1 MRRSSLAFHVTLL
14 LAFGTAGLAGA
25 QEKRSDTLL
34 TVEHYLDFEQVGDPQ
49 ISPDGK
55 QIVYT
60 RRYVNKIEDR
70 WDSALWLMNADGSH
84 NRMLGKGASPVWAPD
99 GTRLAYIGEGEP
111 RGTQIFV
118 RYMDAEG
125 ATSQITHTDQGP
137 SDVRWSPDGKWLGF
151 SMFVPTPRTW
161 RIDMPEAPK
170 GAHWTP
176 APRYETSLHFKQDRV
191 GFMESGNRHLF
202 VVPAD
207 GGSPRQLTHG
217 DWSVGSRFDALD
229 GSVGWDWTPDS
240 RTIVFDAFADTTAD
254 LNYRSSNVY
263 AVDVATTTMRRLT
276 NQNGAWSS
284 PVVSPDGRKVAYRGY
299 TQVRDS
305 YHASDL
311 YVMNTDGSAAQ
322 KITGELDRDVGDVTW
337 APDGS
342 GIYFT
347 TQDHGTSNLYWTGL
361 SGGARA
367 VTSGE
372 QMLTNFAMAP
382 KGGPSILGIAI
393 RSTYKQ
399 PNDVVRVALK
409 GSGAR
414 TGDVTQLTHVNDDL
428 LARIKLGDVERITY
442 TSTSGTRV
450 DGWLVKPPGFD
461 ASRKY
466 PLIMEIHGGPHGAYN
481 VGFNY
486 QFQNFAANGYVV
498 LYTNPRGSTS
508 YGSTFGNAI
517 MHAYPSVDYDD
528 LMAGVDTVVKRGYI
542 DAQSM
547 YVGGCSGG
555 GVLSS
560 WVIGHTNRFAAA
572 AVRCPVI
579 DWLSFA
585 GQTDVP
591 LFTYNFFDKPFW
603 ENPEP
608 WLKQSPLMYVGN
620 VTTPTVVMTGEL
632 DRRTPMPQSEEFY
645 AALKM
650 RGVPAALLRFEG
662 EFHGT
667 GSKPSNF
674 MRTQLYMMSWYKQW
688 KRAPGGSVVTA
699 DAGVR

>member
-1 MRRSSLAFHVTLL
+1 MSRAGFTMLAVVPLFAIASSDAS
-14 LAFGTAGLAGA
+14 A

-34 TVEHYLDFEQVGDPQ
+34 TVEHYLDFEQVAAPQ
-49 ISPDGK
+49 ISPDGR
-55 QIVYT
+55 QVVYT
-60 RRYVNKIEDR
+60 RRYVNKLEDR
-70 WDSALWLMNADGSH
+70 FDASLWIMNVDGSH
-84 NRMLGKGASPVWAPD
+84 NRMLGKGASAVWSPD
-99 GTRLAYIGEGEP
+99 GTRLAYLAEGEP
-111 RGTQIFV
+111 KGAQIFV

-125 ATSQITHTDQGP
+125 ATSQITRTEETP
-137 SDVRWSPDGKWLGF
+137 SDLHWSPDGKSIGF
-151 SMFVPTPRTW
+151 SMFVPSPRTW

-191 GFMESGNRHLF
+191 GFMESGYRHLF

-207 GGSPRQLTHG
+207 GGTPRPLTRG
-217 DWSVGSRFDALD
+217 NWSVGSRFDGLD
-229 GSVGWDWTPDS
+229 GAVGWDWMPDG
-240 RTIVFDAFADTTAD
+240 RTIVVEGFADSTAD
-254 LNYRSSNVY
+254 MNYRGSNIY
-263 AVDVATTTMRRLT
+263 AVDVATSAMRRLT
-276 NQNGAWSS
+276 TTDGAWTS
-284 PVVSPDGRKVAYRGY
+284 PVVSPDGRRIAYSGY
-299 TQVRDS
+299 TEARDS

-311 YVMNTDGSAAQ
+311 YTMNADGSGAKNVTAD
-322 KITGELDRDVGDVTW
+322 LDRDVGDETW

-347 TQDHGTSNLYWTGL
+347 AQDHGTSNLYFVGS
-361 SGGARA
+361 SGSARA

-372 QMLTNFAMAP
+372 HMISSFAMAP
-382 KGGPSILGIAI
+382 KAGANLVGVAV
-393 RSTYKQ
+393 RSSYKQ
-399 PNDVVRVALK
+399 PADLVRVALR
-409 GSGAR
+409 GA
-414 TGDVTQLTHVNDDL
+414 TAKAGDLTQLTNVNDDVL
-428 LARIKLGDVERITY
+428 GRIKLGDVERIRY
-442 TSTSGTRV
+442 TSTNGTPV
-450 DGWLVKPPGFD
+450 DGWIVKPPNFD
-461 ASRKY
+461 PSKKY
-466 PLIMEIHGGPHGAYN
+466 PLIMEIHGGPHGMYN
-481 VGFNY
+481 VAFNY
-486 QFQNFAANGYVV
+486 QFQNFAANGFVV
-498 LYTNPRGSTS
+498 LYTNPRGSTG
-508 YGSTFGNAI
+508 YGSKFGNAI

-528 LMAGVDTVVKRGYI
+528 LMAGVDTVVGRGYV
-542 DAQSM
+542 DTQAM

-603 ENPEP
+603 QAPEQ

-688 KRAPGGSVVTA
+688 RRAASGTVTTA
-699 DAGVR
+699 ER

>member
-1 MRRSSLAFHVTLL
+1 MRRSSLALHVALL
-14 LAFGTAGLAGA
+14 FAFASAGLAGA

-34 TVEHYLDFEQVGDPQ
+34 TVDHYLDFEQVGDPQ

-60 RRYVNKIEDR
+60 RRYVNKIDDR
-70 WDSALWLMNADGSH
+70 WDSALWIMNADGSH
-84 NRMLGKGASPVWAPD
+84 NRMLGKGASAVWSPD
-99 GTRLAYIGEGEP
+99 GTRLAYLAEGDP
-111 RGTQIFV
+111 RGTQVFV

-125 ATSQITHTDQGP
+125 ATSQITHIDEGP
-137 SDVRWSPDGKWLGF
+137 ADVRWSPDGKWLGF
-151 SMFVPTPRTW
+151 SMFVPMPKTW

-170 GAHWTP
+170 GSHWTA

-191 GFMESGNRHLF
+191 GFMESGRRHLF

-207 GGSPRQLTHG
+207 GGSPRQLTRG

-229 GSVGWDWTPDS
+229 GGVGYDWTPDS
-240 RTIVFDAFADTTAD
+240 RSIVFDGFADSTSD
-254 LNYRSSNVY
+254 MNYRSSHIY
-263 AVDVATTTMRRLT
+263 AVDVATATMRRLT
-276 NQNGAWSS
+276 NQNGAWSG
-284 PVVSPDGRKVAYRGY
+284 PAVSPDGRRVAYRGY

-311 YVMNTDGSAAQ
+311 YVMNADGSGAQ

-361 SGGARA
+361 TGGARP

-382 KGGPSILGIAI
+382 KGGATILGVAV

-399 PNDVVRVALK
+399 PNDIVRVALK
-409 GSGAR
+409 GSGR
-414 TGDVTQLTHVNDDL
+414 TGDVMQLTHVNEDL
-428 LARIKLGDVERITY
+428 LARIKLGEVERVVY
-442 TSTSGTRV
+442 TSTSGTKV

-461 ASRKY
+461 PSHKY
-466 PLIMEIHGGPHGAYN
+466 PLIMEIHGGPHGAYG

-508 YGSTFGNAI
+508 YGSAFGNAI
-517 MHAYPSVDYDD
+517 MHAYPGVDYED
-528 LMAGVDTVVKRGYI
+528 LMAGVDTVVKRGYV
-542 DAQSM
+542 DTQSM

-603 ENPEP
+603 EAPEQ

-632 DRRTPMPQSEEFY
+632 DRRTPMPQSEEYY

-667 GSKPSNF
+667 SSKPSNF
-674 MRTQLYMMSWYKQW
+674 LRTQLYMMSWYKQW
-688 KRAPGGSVVTA
+688 KRASSGTVTTA
-699 DAGVR
+699 ER

>member
-1 MRRSSLAFHVTLL
+1 MRRYSLPLL
-14 LAFGTAGLAGA
+14 LFVAAGSFAGA

-34 TVEHYLDFEQVGDPQ
+34 TVDHYLDLEQVGDPQ

-60 RRYVNKIEDR
+60 RRYVNKIDDR
-70 WDSALWLMNADGSH
+70 WDAALWIMSADGSH
-84 NRMLGKGASPVWAPD
+84 NRMLGKGASPVWSPD
-99 GTRLAYIGEGEP
+99 GTRIAFLKEGEP

-118 RYMDAEG
+118 RFMDAEG
-125 ATSQITHTDQGP
+125 ATSQITHADEGP
-137 SDVRWSPDGKWLGF
+137 SDVRWAPDGKWLGF
-151 SMFVPTPRTW
+151 SMFVPSPKTW
-161 RIDMPEAPK
+161 KIDMPEAPK
-170 GAHWTP
+170 GSHWTA

-191 GFMESGNRHLF
+191 GFMESGRRHLF

-207 GGSPRQLTHG
+207 GGSPRQLTKG
-217 DWSVGSRFDALD
+217 EWSVGSRFDALD
-229 GSVGWDWTPDS
+229 GGVGYDWTPDS
-240 RTIVFDAFADTTAD
+240 RAIVFDGFADSTSD
-254 LNYRSSNVY
+254 MNYRSSYIY
-263 AVDVATTTMRRLT
+263 AVDVATAAMRRLT
-276 NQNGAWSS
+276 SQDGAWSG
-284 PVVSPDGRKVAYRGY
+284 PVVSPDGRKIAYRGY
-299 TQVRDS
+299 TQVKDS
-305 YHASDL
+305 YHASEL
-311 YVMNTDGSAAQ
+311 FLMNVDGSAPQ
-322 KITGELDRDVGDVTW
+322 KITGDLDRDVGDVTW
-337 APDGS
+337 AADGS

-347 TQDHGTSNLYWTGL
+347 AQDHGTSNVYWATT
-361 SGGARA
+361 SGGAKP
-367 VTSGE
+367 VTTGE

-382 KGGPSILGIAI
+382 KGGPVMMGVAV
-393 RSTYKQ
+393 RSSYKL
-399 PNDVVRVALK
+399 PNDIVRVALK
-409 GSGAR
+409 GGS
-414 TGDVTQLTHVNDDL
+414 VTQLTHVNDDL
-428 LARIKLGDVERITY
+428 LSRIKLGEVERVVY
-442 TSTSGTRV
+442 TSTSGTKV
-450 DGWLVKPPGFD
+450 DGWLVKPPAFD

-466 PLIMEIHGGPHGAYN
+466 PLIMEIHGGPHGMYN
-481 VGFNY
+481 VAFSY

-498 LYTNPRGSTS
+498 LYTNPRGSTG

-528 LMAGVDTVVKRGYI
+528 LMAGVDTIVKRGYI
-542 DAQSM
+542 DTQSM

-603 ENPEP
+603 EAPEQ

-632 DRRTPMPQSEEFY
+632 DRRTPMPQSEEY
-645 AALKM
+645 YTALKM
-650 RGVPAALLRFEG
+650 RGVPSALLRFEG

-667 GSKPSNF
+667 SSKPSNF
-674 MRTQLYMMSWYKQW
+674 LRTQLYMMSWYKQW
-688 KRAPGGSVVTA
+688 KRAPGGTVVTA
-699 DAGVR
+699 SRDQ

>member
-1 MRRSSLAFHVTLL
+1 MRRSSLALHVALL
-14 LAFGTAGLAGA
+14 FAFASAGLAGA

-34 TVEHYLDFEQVGDPQ
+34 TVDHYLDFEQVGDPQ

-60 RRYVNKIEDR
+60 RRYVNKIDDR
-70 WDSALWLMNADGSH
+70 WDSALWIMNADGSH
-84 NRMLGKGASPVWAPD
+84 NRMLGKGASAVWSSD
-99 GTRLAYIGEGEP
+99 GTRLAYLAEGDP

-125 ATSQITHTDQGP
+125 ATSQITHIDEGP
-137 SDVRWSPDGKWLGF
+137 ADVRWSPDGKWLGF
-151 SMFVPTPRTW
+151 SMFVPMPKTW

-170 GAHWTP
+170 GSHWTA

-191 GFMESGNRHLF
+191 GFMESGRRHLF

-207 GGSPRQLTHG
+207 GGSPRQLTRG

-229 GSVGWDWTPDS
+229 GGVGYDWTPDS
-240 RTIVFDAFADTTAD
+240 RSIVFDGFADSTSD
-254 LNYRSSNVY
+254 MNYRSSHIY
-263 AVDVATTTMRRLT
+263 AVDVATATMRRLT
-276 NQNGAWSS
+276 NQNGAWSG
-284 PVVSPDGRKVAYRGY
+284 PAVSPDGRRVAYRGY

-311 YVMNTDGSAAQ
+311 YVMNADGSGAQ

-361 SGGARA
+361 TGAARP
-367 VTSGE
+367 VTTGE

-382 KGGPSILGIAI
+382 KGGATILGVAV

-399 PNDVVRVALK
+399 PNDIVRVALK
-409 GSGAR
+409 GSGR
-414 TGDVTQLTHVNDDL
+414 TGDVMQLTHVNEDL
-428 LARIKLGDVERITY
+428 LARIKLGEVERVVY
-442 TSTSGTRV
+442 TSTSGTKV

-461 ASRKY
+461 PSHKY
-466 PLIMEIHGGPHGAYN
+466 PLIMEIHGGPHGAYG

-508 YGSTFGNAI
+508 YGSAFGNAI
-517 MHAYPSVDYDD
+517 MHAYPGVDYED
-528 LMAGVDTVVKRGYI
+528 LMAGVDTVVKRGYV
-542 DAQSM
+542 DTQSM

-603 ENPEP
+603 EAPEQ

-620 VTTPTVVMTGEL
+620 VTTPTLVMTGEL
-632 DRRTPMPQSEEFY
+632 DRRTPMPQSEEYY

-667 GSKPSNF
+667 SSKPSNF
-674 MRTQLYMMSWYKQW
+674 LRTQLYMMSWYKQW
-688 KRAPGGSVVTA
+688 KRASSGTVTTA
-699 DAGVR
+699 ER